1 VGVTA
6 AGPREVEEP
15 GLGRLEVWDLDPS
28 EELLRRLLTD
38 LFEHHWREL
47 TFGPLIQG
55 SAWEIT
61 APGPPKR
68 VGYLDGYLTVDFGH
82 FHFHLCIG
90 EHRGSPGAPASPELA
105 RHRRTSQAY
114 FYRRL
119 NADGTPDSWGLRL
132 LNGRGEEQVTVL
144 FPNPFLTDEQ
154 KLAPEP
160 RWERLALWDDGRRR
174 YLGLE
179 PDPRD
184 RSGRRMLHG

>member
-1 VGVTA
+1 MR
-6 AGPREVEEP
+6 PREVDEA
-15 GLGRLEVWDLDPS
+15 GVGRLEIWDLEPT
-28 EELLRRLLTD
+28 EAILRPLLTD

-68 VGYLDGYLTVDFGH
+68 IGYLDGYLTVDFGH

-90 EHRGSPGAPASPELA
+90 EHRGDPRAPVSPELA
-105 RHRRTSQAY
+105 RHRRTGQAY

-119 NADGTPDSWGLRL
+119 NADGTPDGWGLRL
-132 LNGRGEEQVTVL
+132 LNGRGEEQMTVL
-144 FPNPFLTDEQ
+144 FPNPFLTEDL
-154 KLAPEP
+154 KFAPEP
-160 RWERLALWDDGRRR
+160 RWERLRLWDDIMQR
-174 YLGLE
+174 YLGLG